1 VEMLWCFPSHNS
13 FIPNT
18 KKVRGKN
25 KKEKKVR
32 AYVGGFWPLIG
43 LNCVG
48 GHALLVI
55 IQEKAYL
62 FCKEHHGKEKGGKK
76 ATGSSSIPC

>member
-1 VEMLWCFPSHNS
+1 M
-13 FIPNT
+13 
-18 KKVRGKN
+18 
-25 KKEKKVR
+25 
-32 AYVGGFWPLIG
+32 GGFWPLID

-48 GHALLVI
+48 GHALPVI
-55 IQEKAYL
+55 IQEKEYL